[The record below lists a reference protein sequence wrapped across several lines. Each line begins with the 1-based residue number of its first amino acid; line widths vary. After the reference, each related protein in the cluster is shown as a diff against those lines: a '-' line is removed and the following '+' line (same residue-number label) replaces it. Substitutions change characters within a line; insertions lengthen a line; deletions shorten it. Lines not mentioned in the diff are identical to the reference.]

1 MHREAESKLIA
12 IGYLS
17 AIMNFIIHTHINIFF
32 KNCMIPSNLFRIYQ
46 NKLRPYIR
54 PRICKKNIP

>member
-1 MHREAESKLIA
+1 MHREAVSKLIA

-32 KNCMIPSNLFRIYQ
+32 FQ
-46 NKLRPYIR
+46 KLHDSKQFISYLT
-54 PRICKKNIP
+54 KQAKTLYGKNIP